1 MKKKIL
7 SEHVLATPACF
18 RQRVNLPAAQVDGL
32 SPDELAA
39 ALGYEVEPFSGIPRA
54 EGVLAWKPMGGPDAT
69 RRVFDVVQIRRT
81 DLAKVVAEG
90 RKAKRTVRAVTAPP
104 ETAIGET
111 IDVLPWIV
119 LARSGAFAGLFRHPG
134 AWWGAACVVAAVV
147 LAGDYVQIRR
157 ETATLREQVF
167 VQRRLQGEKD
177 ALNRK
182 LDDLRRE
189 LKTCQ
194 ETWER
199 AANAQRDVAAL
210 RAAWRDLLAAVSD
223 ACRDEVVVKE
233 IRATGPFAMELAGVA
248 LSAEAAGRMVVRLT
262 NALQRART
270 GWRVQPGRVDAAAAG
285 GTVAFT
291 CAFAFDLDTV
301 RTAQT
306 TAEEVAHD

>member
-7 SEHVLATPACF
+7 SEQVLATPACF

-54 EGVLAWKPMGGPDAT
+54 EGVLAWKLVGGTDAT
-69 RRVFDVVQIRRT
+69 RRVFDIVQIRRA
-81 DLAKVVAEG
+81 DLAKAVAEG
-90 RKAKRTVRAVTAPP
+90 RKAKRTIRAVTAPP

-111 IDVLPWIV
+111 VDALPWVV
-119 LARSGAFAGLFRHPG
+119 LERSGAFAGLFRHPG
-134 AWWGAACVVAAVV
+134 AWWGAACAVAAVV

-157 ETATLREQVF
+157 ETATLREHVF

-182 LDDLRRE
+182 LDALRRE

-199 AANAQRDVAAL
+199 AATAQRDVAAH
-210 RAAWRDLLAAVSD
+210 RAAWKDLLAAVSD

-233 IRATGPFAMELAGVA
+233 IRATEPFVAELAGVA

-262 NALQRART
+262 DALQRART

-285 GTVAFT
+285 GTVTFT
-291 CAFAFDLDTV
+291 CAVAFDMG
-301 RTAQT
+301 AK
-306 TAEEVAHD
+306 EVAHD